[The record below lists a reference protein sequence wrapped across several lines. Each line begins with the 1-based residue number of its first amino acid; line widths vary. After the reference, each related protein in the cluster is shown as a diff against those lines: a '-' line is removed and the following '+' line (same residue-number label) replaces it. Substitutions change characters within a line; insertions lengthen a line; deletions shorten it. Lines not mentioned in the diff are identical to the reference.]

1 MDNTEIIYIVI
12 GVMLVLNAIMIFIAV
27 KCAHRV
33 PDDFEFYDDDGD
45 HIYYDRKLIR
55 EKRKDKK

>member
-12 GVMLVLNAIMIFIAV
+12 GVMSVLNAIMIFLAV

-55 EKRKDKK
+55 EKRKEKK